1 MATDDTSVGAG
12 YLADEAATLQLG
24 RQLAGALSG
33 GLQLQLDGDLGAG
46 KTTFTRGLLQGLGYK
61 GRVKSPTYTL
71 VESYPLPALTLHHFD
86 LYRFNDPEEWYDAG
100 FADYFADDTVCVI
113 EWPDKASGVLPE
125 PDLVLKLSVDGDG
138 RSYRLHAHSE
148 TGHVC
153 LKHFMTHCAAS

>member
-1 MATDDTSVGAG
+1 MATDDTSVSVG

-24 RQLAGALSG
+24 GQLASALQG
-33 GLQLQLDGDLGAG
+33 GLQLQLDGNLGAG
-46 KTTFTRGLLQGLGYK
+46 KTTFTRGLLQGLGYS

-71 VESYPLPALTLHHFD
+71 VESYQLATLTLHHFD

-100 FADYFADDTVCVI
+100 FADYFANDTVCVI
-113 EWPDKASGVLPE
+113 EWPDKAAGVLPL

-153 LKHFMTHCAAS
+153 LKRFMTHCAAS

>member
-1 MATDDTSVGAG
+1 MATDDTSVSVG

-24 RQLAGALSG
+24 GQLASALQG
-33 GLQLQLDGDLGAG
+33 GLQLQLDGNLGAG
-46 KTTFTRGLLQGLGYK
+46 KTTVTRGLLQGLGYS

-71 VESYPLPALTLHHFD
+71 VESYQLATLTLHHFD

-100 FADYFADDTVCVI
+100 FADYFANDTVCVI
-113 EWPDKASGVLPE
+113 EWPDKAAGVLPQ

-153 LKHFMTHCAAS
+153 LKRFMTHCAAS